1 MFHGRDEFRDK
12 MAECGKNSK
21 FELSFLHPKQSAI
34 KCFNW
39 YWKDSDWTLQWYQ
52 QMVLV
57 RLHFWD
63 FVPSTWVLLKIWRV
77 TQSMVSL
84 PGKFSIISP
93 WEEEQLQFPGRGR
106 VILCFYRVHFFL
118 ATLFGTQRVS
128 QNFNTWKVPETALQG
143 QNFLNKTKFLQT
155 KIRFRYL
162 VIKCHRGAKLGRN
175 LFFHLKWV
183 GGF

>member
-39 YWKDSDWTLQWYQ
+39 YWKHSDWTLQWYQ

-63 FVPSTWVLLKIWRV
+63 FVPWTWVLLTIWRV
-77 TQSMVSL
+77 TQSTLSL
-84 PGKFSIISP
+84 PGNFSIISP

-106 VILCFYRVHFFL
+106 VILYFYRVHFFFGNGFWNATCL
-118 ATLFGTQRVS
+118 ADSLILTLEKCPRQHFRV
-128 QNFNTWKVPETALQG
+128 KVIAG
-143 QNFLNKTKFLQT
+143 QNFPNKTKFLQT
-155 KIRFRYL
+155 KYDFVTWSSS
-162 VIKCHRGAKLGRN
+162 VIDEQS
-175 LFFHLKWV
+175 
-183 GGF
+183 